1 MKRSAR
7 KRSLI
12 IPGFRFS
19 GLSAGIKDSGEKD
32 LALIYSDIPAV
43 TAAIFTTNRIK
54 AAPVKIG
61 ASRLSRQQYCRAV
74 IINSG
79 NANACTGNQGIEDA
93 RRMITKTAREI
104 GIAEGFVQVSST
116 GIIGKRLPVEKI
128 EKAIPGLVR
137 KLSPASLTDAA
148 SAIMTTDTFPKISQK
163 KIRIGN
169 KTGTIAGIAKG
180 SGMICP
186 NMATMLCY
194 ICTDVAATYKAL
206 DSALRTAAERSF
218 NRLVVDNDMSTN
230 DTVMALSNG
239 SLGNTPLTARAAHF
253 KKFENALGDVMYD
266 LSKMIA
272 EDGEGATKLV
282 EITVKGA
289 KSEQDAE
296 RIGKMISA
304 SMLVKTALYGKDPN
318 WGRIIAAI
326 GASGVNIREE
336 KIDIYL
342 DRIKLVSS
350 GVSTG
355 REKAG
360 AGILSNRNITIT
372 VNVNSGK
379 KSATVLTCDLTEEYI
394 KMNAHYST

>member
-43 TAAIFTTNRIK
+43 TAAIFTTNRVK
-54 AAPVKIG
+54 AAPVKLG
-61 ASRLSRQQYCRAV
+61 VSRLSRQRLCRAV

-93 RRMITKTAREI
+93 RRMIAKTAREI
-104 GIAEGFVQVSST
+104 GIAEGLVQVSST

-137 KLSPASLTDAA
+137 KLSTASLTDAA

-194 ICTDVAATYKAL
+194 ICTDIAVPYKTL

-239 SLGNTPLTARAAHF
+239 SLGNTPLTERLAHF
-253 KKFENALGDVMYD
+253 KKFENALGHVMYD

-272 EDGEGATKLV
+272 EDGEGATKRV

-296 RIGKMISA
+296 RIGKMISM

-326 GASGVNIREE
+326 GGSGVTIREE
-336 KIDIYL
+336 KIDIYM
-342 DRIKLVSS
+342 DRIKLVSG
-350 GVSTG
+350 GVGTG
-355 REKAG
+355 REDAAAG
-360 AGILSNRNITIT
+360 VLANKNITIT
-372 VNVNSGK
+372 VDLNSGN

-394 KMNAHYST
+394 KINAHYST